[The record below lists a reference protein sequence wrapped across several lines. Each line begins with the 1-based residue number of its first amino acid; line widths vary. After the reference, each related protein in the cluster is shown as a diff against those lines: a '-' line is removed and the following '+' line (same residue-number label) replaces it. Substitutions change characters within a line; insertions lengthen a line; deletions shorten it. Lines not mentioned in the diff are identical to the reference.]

1 MPSTLRSQD
10 LKRGIV
16 KGMLSMIFHIVFD
29 SDFTFHYEI
38 DLYNEEG
45 KLMTFQEVQQQ
56 LRSDKKRSEY
66 RKGV

>member
-1 MPSTLRSQD
+1 M
-10 LKRGIV
+10 V